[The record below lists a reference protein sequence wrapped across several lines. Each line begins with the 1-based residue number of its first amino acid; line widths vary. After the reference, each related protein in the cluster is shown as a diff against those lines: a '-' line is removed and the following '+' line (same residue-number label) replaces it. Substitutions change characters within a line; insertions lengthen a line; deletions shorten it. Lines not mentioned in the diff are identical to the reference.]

1 MCIIITIVFILQVY
15 LNGSWYSVCN
25 HDKFRL
31 TDADVLC
38 KQLSYTYA
46 QYFDETR
53 YYKRE
58 REREKEKG
66 RKGGREEIGRREKL
80 SKILSASYVM
90 GYGSIS
96 KCQG

>member
-15 LNGSWYSVCN
+15 LNGSWYSVCH

-31 TDADVLC
+31 TNADVLC

-46 QYFDETR
+46 QYFTETR
-53 YYKRE
+53 YYERERERE
-58 REREKEKG
+58 REREKG
-66 RKGGREEIGRREKL
+66 RKGGIERREKL